1 MILEKQFNFND
12 QLQDVTIHIMV
23 DYLPET
29 GVNDLLNISI
39 TDHSNG
45 GINIVLS
52 DIMNQ
57 YFSNEMEA
65 MISSVNWYELYR
77 QKKFEYSNP
86 EYYS

>member
-1 MILEKQFNFND
+1 MILEQQFNFND

-23 DYLPET
+23 DYLPDT

-57 YFSNEMEA
+57 YFSNQMEE
-65 MISSVNWYELYR
+65 MISSVDWYELYR
-77 QKKFEYSNP
+77 QKKIEYSNP
-86 EYYS
+86 EY

>member
-1 MILEKQFNFND
+1 MILEQQFNFND

-23 DYLPET
+23 DYLPDT

-57 YFSNEMEA
+57 YFSNQMEEM
-65 MISSVNWYELYR
+65 IDSVNWYELYR
-77 QKKFEYSNP
+77 QKKIEYSNP
-86 EYYS
+86 EY

>member
-12 QLQDVTIHIMV
+12 QQQDVTIHIMV
-23 DYLPET
+23 DYHPKT

-39 TDHSNG
+39 TDHSND

-57 YFSNEMEA
+57 YFSNQIEE
-65 MISSVNWYELYR
+65 MISSVDWYELYR
-77 QKKFEYSNP
+77 EKKIEYLNP
-86 EYYS
+86 EY

>member
-1 MILEKQFNFND
+1 MILEQQFNFND

-57 YFSNEMEA
+57 YFSNQMEEM
-65 MISSVNWYELYR
+65 IDSVNWYELYR
-77 QKKFEYSNP
+77 QKKIEYSNP
-86 EYYS
+86 EY

>member
-1 MILEKQFNFND
+1 MILEQQFNFND
-12 QLQDVTIHIMV
+12 QIQDVTIHIMV
-23 DYLPET
+23 DYLPDT

-57 YFSNEMEA
+57 YFSNQMEEM
-65 MISSVNWYELYR
+65 IDSVNWYELYR
-77 QKKFEYSNP
+77 QKKIEYSNP
-86 EYYS
+86 EY

>member
-1 MILEKQFNFND
+1 MILNKQFNFND

-52 DIMNQ
+52 DIMNH
-57 YFSNEMEA
+57 YFSNQMEEM
-65 MISSVNWYELYR
+65 IDSVNWYELYR
-77 QKKFEYSNP
+77 QKKIEYSNP
-86 EYYS
+86 EY

>member
-1 MILEKQFNFND
+1 
-12 QLQDVTIHIMV
+12 MV

-57 YFSNEMEA
+57 YFSNQMEEM
-65 MISSVNWYELYR
+65 IDSVNWYELYR
-77 QKKFEYSNP
+77 QKKIEYSNP
-86 EYYS
+86 EY

>member
-1 MILEKQFNFND
+1 MILEQQFNFND

-23 DYLPET
+23 DYLPDT

-52 DIMNQ
+52 DIMNH
-57 YFSNEMEA
+57 YFSNQMEEM
-65 MISSVNWYELYR
+65 IDSVNWYELYR
-77 QKKFEYSNP
+77 QKKIEYSNP
-86 EYYS
+86 EY

>member
-1 MILEKQFNFND
+1 MILEQQFNFND

-23 DYLPET
+23 DYLPDT

-52 DIMNQ
+52 DIMNH
-57 YFSNEMEA
+57 YFSNQMEEM
-65 MISSVNWYELYR
+65 IDSLDWYELYR
-77 QKKFEYSNP
+77 QKKIEYSNP
-86 EYYS
+86 EY

>member
-12 QLQDVTIHIMV
+12 QQQDVTIHIMV

-52 DIMNQ
+52 DVMNQ
-57 YFSNEMEA
+57 YFSNQMEEM
-65 MISSVNWYELYR
+65 IDSVDWYELYR
-77 QKKFEYSNP
+77 QKKIEYSNP
-86 EYYS
+86 EY

>member
-1 MILEKQFNFND
+1 MILEQQFNFND

-23 DYLPET
+23 DYLPDT

-65 MISSVNWYELYR
+65 MISSVDWYELYR
-77 QKKFEYSNP
+77 QKKIEYSNP
-86 EYYS
+86 EY

>member
-1 MILEKQFNFND
+1 MILEQQFNFND

-23 DYLPET
+23 DYLPDT

-52 DIMNQ
+52 DIMNH
-57 YFSNEMEA
+57 YFSNQMEEM
-65 MISSVNWYELYR
+65 IDSVDWYELYR
-77 QKKFEYSNP
+77 QKKIEYSNP
-86 EYYS
+86 EY

>member
-1 MILEKQFNFND
+1 MILEQQFNFND

-23 DYLPET
+23 DYLPDT

-45 GINIVLS
+45 GINIVIS

-57 YFSNEMEA
+57 YFSNQMEEM
-65 MISSVNWYELYR
+65 IDSVNWYELYR
-77 QKKFEYSNP
+77 QKKIEYSNP
-86 EYYS
+86 EY